1 MSANLMKNKFCCVI
15 KKGIFSEFTSEH
27 FGSRGWLHHLTTM
40 SYTYG
45 DNNSD
50 VVDQSAV
57 KSRVPGVLGSIQLH
71 QVAGIT
77 GEMLRMMKT
86 AVSDTSSNVA
96 TNIKQQIE
104 ELKRQ
109 KARKKSA
116 FTKARRAMLILL
128 DEDLPSRREIRSQQQ
143 KVEDCQEKAMS
154 VMETLIDMYTAVGD
168 QESVKKINEELET
181 LERECTSAQNRAQ
194 EYLDSRAHEESSGLS
209 RCSSGKSTRRSMSKA
224 KEDQIEQW
232 RLESAER
239 RKRLGELEKQTEVI
253 KAKSYKSQDPRVI
266 QEKEEEILR

>member
-1 MSANLMKNKFCCVI
+1 
-15 KKGIFSEFTSEH
+15 
-27 FGSRGWLHHLTTM
+27 M

-45 DNNSD
+45 DDNSD
-50 VVDQSAV
+50 VVDQSVV
-57 KSRVPGVLGSIQLH
+57 KSRIPGVLGSIQLQ

-77 GEMLRMMKT
+77 EEMPRMMKT
-86 AVSDTSSNVA
+86 AINDTSSYVA

-109 KARKKSA
+109 KARKKSS

-128 DEDLPSRREIRSQQQ
+128 HEDLPSRREIRSQQQ
-143 KVEDCQEKAMS
+143 KVEDCEEKAMS
-154 VMETLIDMYTAVGD
+154 VMETLIDMYTAIGD

-209 RCSSGKSTRRSMSKA
+209 SCSSGKSTRRSMSKA

-239 RKRLGELEKQTEVI
+239 RKHLGELEKQTGTI
-253 KAKSYKSQDPRVI
+253 KAIKTILDPRVI
-266 QEKEEEILR
+266 QEKEDEILREIEMDKQEFRRRDK

>member
-1 MSANLMKNKFCCVI
+1 
-15 KKGIFSEFTSEH
+15 
-27 FGSRGWLHHLTTM
+27 M
-40 SYTYG
+40 SYAYG
-45 DNNSD
+45 DGNSD

-128 DEDLPSRREIRSQQQ
+128 DEDLPSRSEIRSQQQ

-154 VMETLIDMYTAVGD
+154 VMETLIDMYTAIGD
-168 QESVKKINEELET
+168 QESSK
-181 LERECTSAQNRAQ
+181 
-194 EYLDSRAHEESSGLS
+194 
-209 RCSSGKSTRRSMSKA
+209 RSMKNW
-224 KEDQIEQW
+224 KHW
-232 RLESAER
+232 RGSAHQHKTEHKNIWTAELMKNQVHCLASHQESLQE
-239 RKRLGELEKQTEVI
+239 EV
-253 KAKSYKSQDPRVI
+253 
-266 QEKEEEILR
+266 